1 MPVIDFQYMRQ
12 RVGVG
17 PTGDILDII
26 SSWPAEEQQRA
37 HQAILE
43 IEEQA
48 LRDMQVRAFVN
59 QLYLPVGMSQSG
71 WQKAAGAECM
81 QMTQK
86 LQLPPPIATHSRST
100 PLRQ

>member
-1 MPVIDFQYMRQ
+1 VIDFQYMRQ

-37 HQAILE
+37 HQAIQE

-48 LRDMQVRAFVN
+48 LRDMQVRPAACLTCNDVEWGFGDLKWLHAAAV
-59 QLYLPVGMSQSG
+59 LVASGRVYSTGSSMQSID
-71 WQKAAGAECM
+71 AITPGA
-81 QMTQK
+81 
-86 LQLPPPIATHSRST
+86 
-100 PLRQ
+100 